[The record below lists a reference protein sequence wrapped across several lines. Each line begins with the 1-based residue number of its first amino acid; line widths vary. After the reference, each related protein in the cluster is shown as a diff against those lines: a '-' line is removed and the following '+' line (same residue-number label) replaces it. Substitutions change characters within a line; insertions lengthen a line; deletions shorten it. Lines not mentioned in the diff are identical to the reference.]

1 MRRIASTLTAGTV
14 LPLCL
19 CATGSAVMAHS
30 FGGAGD
36 GAPTS
41 GRPGPTGLFSRA
53 ELPHGV
59 VPLAKPI
66 RTPRQCFHACLR
78 LAGASIDF
86 CAVSCY

>member
-1 MRRIASTLTAGTV
+1 MPRIASTLAVGTI
-14 LPLCL
+14 LLLCI

-30 FGGAGD
+30 FGRAGD
-36 GAPTS
+36 GGPS
-41 GRPGPTGLFSRA
+41 PERPGPTGLFSRVD
-53 ELPHGV
+53 LPRGV

-78 LAGASIDF
+78 LSGASIDF